1 MTVKRKVGRP
11 AGTGLAITAIK
22 KKEILAILAVGSTRN
37 TAADYVGVGRSTLS
51 ETIARD
57 AEFAEQIKKAEATG
71 KLRHEKKIASA
82 SAWQASAWHLERK
95 YPEEYGRRTE
105 AAHTSQDDLAAAFS
119 KLIEKLPS

>member
-1 MTVKRKVGRP
+1 
-11 AGTGLAITAIK
+11 
-22 KKEILAILAVGSTRN
+22 
-37 TAADYVGVGRSTLS
+37 VGVGRSTLS

-105 AAHTSQDDLAAAFS
+105 LAHTSPDGSMSPAQLTDAQLAAIIA
-119 KLIEKLPS
+119 KG